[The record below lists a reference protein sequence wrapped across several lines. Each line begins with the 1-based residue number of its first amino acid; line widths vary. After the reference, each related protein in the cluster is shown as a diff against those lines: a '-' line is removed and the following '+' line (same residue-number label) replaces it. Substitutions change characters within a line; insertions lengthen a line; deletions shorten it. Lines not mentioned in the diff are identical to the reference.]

1 MRLNEKTTVFIF
13 LKKSIL
19 KYSEVVSDK
28 TKCNTPLYYRRSKHF
43 QALKINSE
51 EKLIVA
57 LKPGEMKIQYY
68 VTNDELFGI
77 L

>member
-1 MRLNEKTTVFIF
+1 M
-13 LKKSIL
+13 
-19 KYSEVVSDK
+19 VSDK